1 MNDSSVR
8 VRKPLALLG
17 AGLSLF
23 AAHAAFGQTAAT
35 PEAPKEENALN
46 LEKIVVTGSYIPMA
60 ADAPSAPVAIINAA
74 ELAKTGTATNLLDMI
89 RKAVPQFTGS
99 SNIGSNNANVGSG
112 STNGGSQL
120 ALRNTTT
127 LVLVNGRRVASAPVG
142 GTGGFV
148 FTDVNLIP
156 PAAVERIEVL
166 KDGASALYGSDA
178 VSGVVNIILKSD
190 YQGAEIG
197 GRYEYADG
205 PGNWATR
212 NAWATFGASNGKTSV
227 TGSFAWTKS
236 DPLYQF
242 ERDYSSPIY
251 GTASFAGVFLDAVN
265 FTDFYNLNPSL
276 NAPPM
281 NTDMTLAQLVAAGI
295 YQGPLSQ
302 DEVVLLFDLSSKPT
316 ILTSNERKSVSLAA
330 DHKLTE
336 NVSLFGDLLYSET
349 STFSQLNAQPVSGTV
364 AGSDPRNPTNQS
376 VSVRNRFVDFPRQYY
391 TDTSALRGVFGAR
404 GSFFDGYTWETAV
417 NLNEINQN
425 FRNPGLIDTAAY
437 NAAVANGSYNPFARV
452 QAPGVLSGIIGT
464 SYGDYKSTLESWDG
478 RVGGN
483 VFALPAGD
491 LGFVVG
497 AEWRNEGLTYKT
509 DRNNALGL
517 WLQGTP
523 NRNFDS
529 GRTVEGVFAE
539 VRVPIFSAAQGIPV
553 LNSLE
558 FSGAVRHEKYSDV
571 EDKPTVPKVAIRW
584 QPFNDEL
591 TIRAS
596 YSESFNAPTLYNLS
610 GPVAEG
616 FTSSFALEKADGTM
630 TGNRQYRSRSGSN
643 TALAPSE
650 SRNWTVGVVYSPRA
664 IKGLSLEVDYFNIDE
679 RNLISTI
686 GSQTILQDVELL
698 GATSIYADKVRL
710 GTSVAG
716 ETHFDDGAP
725 ITAPGQV
732 TAGSSD
738 AVWVSDQLV
747 NLAGVWQSGVD
758 VTARYFFNTDSA
770 GRFDFSTSVA
780 YFKEFVFE
788 PLPGQTYDYTGQYT
802 STFGTL
808 PRWRSFTTFDWTLK
822 DLQLGLTH
830 SFIPSVEDAD
840 SGYEEV
846 DSWQSLD
853 LRASYDLGN
862 SRWRWSKGLS
872 FTVGVNNVFDEYAP
886 LIAGEADNGADV
898 GTYGAHGRMYYAQMR
913 LKF

>member
-1 MNDSSVR
+1 MLALFTSAGVA
-8 VRKPLALLG
+8 PLAV
-17 AGLSLF
+17 A
-23 AAHAAFGQTAAT
+23 QTAAA
-35 PEAPKEENALN
+35 APQTQNEDNTLK
-46 LEKIVVTGSYIPMA
+46 LEKITVTGSYIPMA
-60 ADAPSAPVAIINAA
+60 ADAPSAPVAVINAA
-74 ELAKTGTATNLLDMI
+74 ELAKTGTSTNILDMI

-99 SNIGSNNANVGSG
+99 SNIGQNNANVGSG

-127 LVLVNGRRVASAPVG
+127 LVLVNGRRMASAPVG

-156 PAAVERIEVL
+156 PSAVERIEVL

-197 GRYEYADG
+197 GRYEFADG
-205 PGNWATR
+205 PGNWETR

-227 TGSFAWTKS
+227 TGSFAWMKQ

-251 GTASFAGVFLDAVN
+251 GTASFAGVFLERVN
-265 FTDFYNLNPSL
+265 NEDFYYLNPTL

-281 NTDMTLAQLVAAGI
+281 NTDMTFAQLVAAGI
-295 YQGPLSQ
+295 YSGPLSQ

-316 ILTSNERKSVSLAA
+316 ILASNERKSFSTAVE
-330 DHKLTE
+330 HKLSN
-336 NVSLFGDLLYSET
+336 NVTLFGDLLYSET
-349 STFSQLNAQPVSGTV
+349 NTFSQLNAQPVSGVV
-364 AGSDPRNPTNQS
+364 AGDDPRNPTDQS
-376 VSVRNRFVDFPRQYY
+376 VSVRNRFVDFPRQFF
-391 TDTSALRGVFGAR
+391 TDTTALRGVFGAR
-404 GSFFDGYTWETAV
+404 GTFAENYNWETAV
-417 NLNEINQN
+417 NLNDITQN

-437 NAAVANGSYNPFARV
+437 NAAVLNGSYNPFARV

-464 SYGDYKSTLESWDG
+464 SYGDYHSTLDSWDG

-483 VFALPAGD
+483 VFNLPGGD
-491 LGFVVG
+491 LGMVIG

-529 GRTVEGVFAE
+529 SRTVEGVFAE
-539 VRVPIFSAAQGIPV
+539 VRVPIFQASQGITAFH
-553 LNSLE
+553 SLE

-571 EDKPTVPKVAIRW
+571 DKKPTVPKIALRW
-584 QPFNDEL
+584 QPVNDEF

-610 GPVAEG
+610 GPVSEG
-616 FTSSFALEKADGTM
+616 FTSSFALQKAGGGA

-643 TALAPSE
+643 TELAPSE

-664 IKGLSLEVDYFNIDE
+664 VKGLSIEVDYFNIDE
-679 RNLISTI
+679 RSLISTI
-686 GSQTILQDVELL
+686 GSQTILQDVELN
-698 GATSIYADKVRL
+698 GASSVYADKVKL

-716 ETHFDDGAP
+716 ETHFDDGAA

-732 TAGSSD
+732 TAGASD

-747 NLAGVWQSGVD
+747 NLAGVWQSGADLTVK
-758 VTARYFFNTDSA
+758 YYFNTESA
-770 GRFDFSTSVA
+770 GRWDFQTSVA

-788 PLPGQTYDYTGQYT
+788 PLPGEIYDYTGQYT

-808 PRWRSFTTFDWTLK
+808 PRWRSFTTLDWSFK
-822 DLQLGLTH
+822 DYQLGLTH
-830 SFIPSVEDAD
+830 SYIPSVKDAD
-840 SGYEEV
+840 NADTKV

-853 LRASYDLGN
+853 FRAAYDFGN
-862 SRWRWSKGLS
+862 SRYGWAKGLQVS
-872 FTVGVNNVFDEYAP
+872 VGVNNIFDEYAP
-886 LIAGEADNGADV
+886 LAAGEADNGADV